1 LSPHGLRIHFGPS
14 IQRLKENHFIK
25 TINRHY
31 FLSSVIFLL
40 ACCFIHVAS
49 GQTRTVRVVTYN
61 IAADIDGATSPLPG
75 LIAPP
80 GNTSDVQA
88 GGVLEGIGEE
98 IVAGD
103 PAQPLDILALEETT
117 SNPQTI
123 APIVNGLNA
132 FYAGQNVAVTYT
144 NSPYQ
149 ATESGGDVADGNG
162 PNAMVYNRTTLQLL
176 ASVPIDPPGGTGKL
190 GSSSGEYREVM
201 RYEFAPAGIAATV
214 TNEFY
219 VYVSHYKSSA
229 SGSETTD
236 ESERAGEATIIRN
249 NAATN
254 LPAGSRIVFVGD
266 YNITASGE
274 ASYQI
279 LLSNTAP
286 CNVAEAQCIDPFNVT
301 DNPNIDWGASTTV
314 PSILAAET
322 EKGSKLEYRDDL
334 QLITT
339 NVYYGTGSGLK
350 LVPGTYHTF
359 ANNGTI
365 PYKGTVNSGSNTS
378 LSNLVTG
385 ATISA
390 SQLYLDATNASDHLP
405 VVADYTIPVPAPVIT
420 GITLAGG
427 NLVFNAGNTATNG
440 VYVILTSTNL
450 SAPPA
455 NWSGLATNTSGGGTF
470 SFTLTNAVN
479 ANAPQAF
486 YILQQQ

>member
-1 LSPHGLRIHFGPS
+1 
-14 IQRLKENHFIK
+14 
-25 TINRHY
+25 
-31 FLSSVIFLL
+31 
-40 ACCFIHVAS
+40 
-49 GQTRTVRVVTYN
+49 
-61 IAADIDGATSPLPG
+61 
-75 LIAPP
+75 
-80 GNTSDVQA
+80 
-88 GGVLEGIGEE
+88 
-98 IVAGD
+98 
-103 PAQPLDILALEETT
+103 
-117 SNPQTI
+117 
-123 APIVNGLNA
+123 
-132 FYAGQNVAVTYT
+132 
-144 NSPYQ
+144 
-149 ATESGGDVADGNG
+149 
-162 PNAMVYNRTTLQLL
+162 
-176 ASVPIDPPGGTGKL
+176 
-190 GSSSGEYREVM
+190 
-201 RYEFAPAGIAATV
+201 
-214 TNEFY
+214 
-219 VYVSHYKSSA
+219 
-229 SGSETTD
+229 
-236 ESERAGEATIIRN
+236 
-249 NAATN
+249 
-254 LPAGSRIVFVGD
+254 VGD

-286 CNVAEAQCIDPFNVT
+286 CNVAEAQCIYPFNVT
-301 DNPNIDWGASTTV
+301 GNPNIDWGASTTV

-365 PYKGTVNSGSNTS
+365 PYKGTVNSGGNTS
-378 LSNLVTG
+378 LSNLMAG

-420 GITLAGG
+420 GITLAGN

-440 VYVILTSTNL
+440 VYVVLMSTNL

-455 NWSGLATNTSGGGTF
+455 NWTGLGTNTSGGGTF

-479 ANAPQAF
+479 INAQQAF